1 MENYMARNSRQ
12 SKILDI
18 ITNQEIETQEELV
31 DALRKAEFDVT
42 QATISR
48 DIKEL
53 GLIKILSDS
62 KKYKYAIVSSNQ
74 QSISNKCLSIF
85 KECLISIKQAQN
97 IAVVKVLR
105 GTAGMV
111 ASFIDQTSMPT
122 ILGITY
128 GDDTVMVV
136 CQNNDD
142 CLATIDKLNEMI
154 I

>member
-48 DIKEL
+48 DIKKL

-136 CQNNDD
+136 CQNNED